1 MKFCNQNRKG
11 LLFIRAI
18 SAGDC
23 PRAETYFSPIHD
35 WANRRA
41 QSSRPSLVLRIC
53 VTVCGSAAPCPRL
66 GFQNAPHFPGTVT
79 RQRATFYKCHPNPL
93 RFQPAAAS
101 PLQSPELQETARR
114 LRLVPPALLSCP
126 WMQLRPFPPSYPPS
140 TTAAWPPRSLH
151 PLPHSAPGS
160 RPPRPTRRRSC
171 SQCARFGKSGIFF
184 PSCLQVL
191 VLLVAS
197 PGPSCR
203 DAALPRRDTVCH

>member
-1 MKFCNQNRKG
+1 MH
-11 LLFIRAI
+11 
-18 SAGDC
+18 
-23 PRAETYFSPIHD
+23 SP
-35 WANRRA
+35 
-41 QSSRPSLVLRIC
+41 
-53 VTVCGSAAPCPRL
+53 G
-66 GFQNAPHFPGTVT
+66 T
-79 RQRATFYKCHPNPL
+79 RQRATATFHKCHPNPL
-93 RFQPAAAS
+93 RFQPAAAL

-126 WMQLRPFPPSYPPS
+126 WRQLRPSPPSYPPS

-203 DAALPRRDTVCH
+203 DAALPRRDTDPPAPPPQQLSQQVTPCQAAPALPPPIPHLTCSPTKLKWRVRKSTR